1 VQLEVLELSKLLLGS
16 KSFPLKWFSMPLNSL
31 VIQVQPG
38 NRDCWA
44 IERSVVSV
52 CSCSG
57 IFGGSVVIHVDVEEG
72 IDGYHFAAHI
82 VSPFQCLWTDVS
94 EESIRRPS
102 PENHYFCCGNV
113 VDE

>member
-1 VQLEVLELSKLLLGS
+1 LELSKLLLGS

-38 NRDCWA
+38 NHDCWA
-44 IERSVVSV
+44 IERSVASV
-52 CSCSG
+52 YSCSG

-72 IDGYHFAAHI
+72 IDGHHFAAHV
-82 VSPFQCLWTDVS
+82 VSPFQHLWADVS

-102 PENHYFCCGNV
+102 P
-113 VDE
+113 